1 MPFWGRCSRLYPM
14 DMFSQ
19 LPDATVWLAS
29 HQTDAYRHDES
40 HLVGV
45 VPLAVIRPRG
55 PAALRELV
63 RLAKAEGFSLVPR
76 GAGTGKAGGCLPMG
90 RAVVVDMGDY
100 PGEIR
105 VSRPDQCLWAPA
117 SAMLKDV
124 KAAALGQGLFY
135 PPDPNSWDLCAFG
148 GSLATNAGGPGACK
162 YGMTRQWVLAV
173 DALMDDGEVHTF
185 GIPSVKCNIGPS
197 LGQLLIGSE
206 GIFGIIL
213 GATVKVIPA
222 PASRLTLLLPME
234 RWHDLLDLPG
244 QLVAAGYVP
253 SAFEFWD
260 PAVLNDLRTFGPEQ
274 ARRLPGEALALLEFD
289 DRDCEADAFLD
300 GLLEALGPLAEHLQS
315 ATDAR
320 QREQLWEVRRLT
332 SVHLKDRYPRKV
344 SEDIVVPRSRV
355 REFFEGLERLG
366 LPTVTYGHLG
376 DGNLHVNLLA
386 AGETEPAE
394 LERQL
399 HLLFGLSVGLGGALS
414 GEHGIG
420 LAKRDAFQRF
430 TDPYQVHG
438 VRAIKQALDPA
449 GIFNPGKIV

>member
-1 MPFWGRCSRLYPM
+1 M
-14 DMFSQ
+14 
-19 LPDATVWLAS
+19 
-29 HQTDAYRHDES
+29 
-40 HLVGV
+40 
-45 VPLAVIRPRG
+45 
-55 PAALRELV
+55 
-63 RLAKAEGFSLVPR
+63 
-76 GAGTGKAGGCLPMG
+76 
-90 RAVVVDMGDY
+90 
-100 PGEIR
+100 
-105 VSRPDQCLWAPA
+105 
-117 SAMLKDV
+117 
-124 KAAALGQGLFY
+124 
-135 PPDPNSWDLCAFG
+135 
-148 GSLATNAGGPGACK
+148 
-162 YGMTRQWVLAV
+162 
-173 DALMDDGEVHTF
+173 
-185 GIPSVKCNIGPS
+185 
-197 LGQLLIGSE
+197 
-206 GIFGIIL
+206 
-213 GATVKVIPA
+213 
-222 PASRLTLLLPME
+222 
-234 RWHDLLDLPG
+234 
-244 QLVAAGYVP
+244 AAGYVP

>member
-1 MPFWGRCSRLYPM
+1 MTAFPPIPG
-14 DMFSQ
+14 
-19 LPDATVWLAS
+19 ATVLADPD
-29 HQTDAYRHDES
+29 TLEAFRHDES
-40 HLVGV
+40 HLVGDP
-45 VPLAVIRPRG
+45 PLAVVRPRG
-55 PAALRELV
+55 PEALRELV
-63 RLAKAEGFSLVPR
+63 KRATAEGFSLVPR

-90 RAVVVDMGDY
+90 RAVVVDMGEY

-105 VSRPDQCLWAPA
+105 ISKPDMCLWAPA

-124 KAAALGQGLFY
+124 KGQALAQGLFY

-173 DALMDDGEVHTF
+173 DALMADGELHTF

-206 GIFGIIL
+206 GIFGIIT
-213 GATVKVIPA
+213 GATVRLLPA
-222 PASRLTLLLPME
+222 PAERLTLLLPMA

-244 QLVAAGYVP
+244 TLVAAGYLP

-260 PAVLNDLRTFGPEQ
+260 PAVLADLRRFGPEA
-274 ARRLPGEALALLEFD
+274 ARRMPGEALALLEFD
-289 DRDCEADAFLD
+289 DRDCGSEGFLE
-300 GLLEALGPLAEHLQS
+300 GLVEALGDLAEHLQS

-320 QREQLWEVRRLT
+320 QREALWAVRRTT
-332 SVHLKDRYPRKV
+332 SVHLKERFPNKV

-355 REFFEGLERLG
+355 REFFEGLEALK

-386 AGETEPAE
+386 AGETPRPE
-394 LERQL
+394 LDRQL
-399 HLLFGLSVGLGGALS
+399 MDLFGLCVKLGGTLS

-420 LAKRDAFQRF
+420 LAKREAFHHF
-430 TDPYQVHG
+430 ADPYQVSA

-449 GIFNPGKIV
+449 GLFNPGKIV